1 MKRALARLASSTTL
15 HPASCISR
23 AQSRPTNSGPTISDE
38 DMAWLLADAV
48 TSGLTGYERTLVF
61 IELGCGEGYLA
72 IKRILT
78 TLLSNPIPLPVSI
91 FSKLAV
97 WLNSYAGNPE
107 ESQLRMMLDV
117 IRLQQ
122 FKAV

>member
-15 HPASCISR
+15 NPASCVLR
-23 AQSRPTNSGPTISDE
+23 AHSHPTTSAPVISDE

-48 TSGLTGYERTLVF
+48 KSSLTDYERTLVF
-61 IELGCGEGYLA
+61 VELGCGEGYLV

-78 TLLSNPIPLPVSI
+78 ALLSNPIALPVSI
-91 FSKLAV
+91 LLKLAG
-97 WLNSYAGNPE
+97 WLNSYAGSPE
-107 ESQLRMMLDV
+107 EPQLRMMLAV

-122 FKAV
+122 SKAV